1 MTDTINVGIIGVG
14 TIAERGHIP
23 GYLDQP
29 DVKLIATCDIVGE
42 RARQVAA
49 EVGVEHACEDYQ
61 ELLGLDEVEAVSVCT
76 PNKFHA
82 PITIAAL
89 RAGKHVLCEKPPAM
103 STSEAQAMV
112 DAAQA
117 NDRVLLIC
125 LNNRFQPEIQ
135 LLKQYI
141 ENGELGNSIYYAKTG
156 ILRRR
161 GSAGGW
167 FSQKD
172 MSGGGA
178 LIDIGVHCL
187 DWTWWLM
194 GCPQPLQVYGQ
205 VYQEIGSY
213 HLTYETSWTP
223 ADLKGKAK
231 TQDWAGDTDELA
243 IATIRLA
250 NGATLR
256 VEVSWA
262 LNNEKTTQYTELYGD
277 RAGARLDPLTLFGQ
291 ERGRLFDKTPQV
303 PEQGQVR
310 THSLAIRHFLECIRT
325 GGQPL
330 TTPEQTVNLMRMLD
344 AIYESA
350 EKGELVKLG

>member
-1 MTDTINVGIIGVG
+1 MTKATKVGIIGAG
-14 TIAERGHIP
+14 TIAEWGHIP

-29 DVKLIATCDIVGE
+29 DVKLVAVCDIAGE
-42 RARQVAA
+42 RARRVAA
-49 EVGVEHACEDYQ
+49 EVGAERAFEDYQ
-61 ELLGLDEVEAVSVCT
+61 ELLELEEIEAVSVCT
-76 PNKFHA
+76 ANKFHA

-89 RAGKHVLCEKPPAM
+89 QAGKHVLCEKPPAM
-103 STSEAQAMV
+103 NTGQAQAMV
-112 DAAQA
+112 DAARA
-117 NDRVLLIC
+117 NDRVLMIC
-125 LNNRFQPEIQ
+125 LNNRFQPQIQ

-141 ENGELGNSIYYAKTG
+141 EGGELGTIYYAKTG

-167 FSQKD
+167 FAQKE

-213 HLTYETSWTP
+213 HLAYETAWTP

-231 TQDWAGDTDELA
+231 PPDWAGDTDELA
-243 IATIRLA
+243 ITTIRLA
-250 NGATLR
+250 GGATLR

-277 RAGARLDPLTLFGQ
+277 RAGARLSPLTIFGQ
-291 ERGRLFDKTPQV
+291 ERGRLFDKTLQV
-303 PEQGQVR
+303 PEQEKVR
-310 THSLAIRHFLECIRT
+310 THSLAIRHFLDCVQSGRR
-325 GGQPL
+325 PL
-330 TTPEQTVNLMRMLD
+330 TTPGQIVTLMRMLD

-350 EKGELVKLG
+350 ESGELAKLD

>member
-1 MTDTINVGIIGVG
+1 MTEMINVGIIGAG
-14 TIAERGHIP
+14 SIAKRGHIP
-23 GYLDQP
+23 GYTGQP
-29 DVKLIATCDIVGE
+29 DAKLIGVCDIVGG
-42 RARQVAA
+42 RARRVAGEIGA
-49 EVGVEHACEDYQ
+49 PHACEDYR
-61 ELLGLDEVEAVSVCT
+61 ELLELEEVQAVSVCT
-76 PNKFHA
+76 ANKFHA
-82 PITIAAL
+82 PIAIAAL
-89 RAGKHVLCEKPPAM
+89 NAGKHVLCEKPPAM

-117 NDRVLLIC
+117 NGRVLMIC

-141 ENGELGNSIYYAKTG
+141 EAGELGKIYYAKTG

-167 FSQKD
+167 FSQKS

-194 GCPQPLQVYGQ
+194 GCPPPLQVYGQ
-205 VYQEIGSY
+205 TYQEIGSY
-213 HLTYETSWTP
+213 HLAYETSWTP
-223 ADLKGKAK
+223 ADLVGQAK
-231 TQDWAGDTDELA
+231 PADWAGDTDELA

-250 NGATLR
+250 GGGTLR

-262 LNNEKTTQYTELYGD
+262 LNNQKTTQYTELYGD
-277 RAGARLDPLTLFGQ
+277 RAGARLSPLTLFGQ
-291 ERGRLFDKTPQV
+291 ERGRLFDKSIQV
-303 PEQGQVR
+303 PEQEQVR
-310 THSLAIRHFLECIRT
+310 THGLAIRHFLDCVQT

-330 TTPEQTVNLMRMLD
+330 TTPQQIVNLMRMLD

-350 EKGELVKLG
+350 ETGELIKLD

>member
-1 MTDTINVGIIGVG
+1 
-14 TIAERGHIP
+14 
-23 GYLDQP
+23 
-29 DVKLIATCDIVGE
+29 
-42 RARQVAA
+42 
-49 EVGVEHACEDYQ
+49 
-61 ELLGLDEVEAVSVCT
+61 VCT

-89 RAGKHVLCEKPPAM
+89 QAGKHVLCEKPPAM
-103 STSEAQAMV
+103 SADEAQAMV
-112 DAAQA
+112 DAARTHG
-117 NDRVLLIC
+117 RVLMIC

-141 ENGELGNSIYYAKTG
+141 EGGELGKIYYAKTG
-156 ILRRR
+156 MLRRR

-167 FSQKD
+167 FTQKE

-194 GCPQPLQVYGQ
+194 GCAPPLQVYGQ
-205 VYQEIGSY
+205 TYQEIGSY
-213 HLTYETSWTP
+213 HLTYETAWTP
-223 ADLKGKAK
+223 ADLKGQAK
-231 TQDWAGDTDELA
+231 PRDWAGDTDELA

-250 NGATLR
+250 DGATLR

-262 LNNEKTTQYTELYGD
+262 LNNEKTTQYTQLYGT
-277 RAGARLDPLTLFGQ
+277 RAGARLSPLTIFGQ
-291 ERGRLFDKTPQV
+291 ERGRLSDRTLQV
-303 PEQGQVR
+303 PEQGQAR
-310 THSLAIRHFLECIRT
+310 THSLAIRHFLDCIQT

-330 TTPEQTVNLMRMLD
+330 TSPEQMVNLMRMLD

-350 EKGELVKLG
+350 EKGELIRLN